1 MPQMSVQNSFLRTSV
16 WSNLGL
22 PPGKGELEIAI
33 IGAGIGESIVVHV
46 GGGQWFIVDSCRDSS
61 EDHSSN
67 IPAPLR
73 YLRALG
79 VNVAT
84 DVAAVVATHWDSDH
98 VAGIGDVVEACKSS
112 IFSCAGAL
120 VRREFLQY
128 QQRLMTGSA
137 ATNGA
142 QVRDFSKVIDICDA
156 SRKKIK
162 FASAGRE
169 LVVWDGAEFPFGKK
183 CTLRSLSPSDEEFTL
198 FLKEV
203 LQDEPTE
210 IESKRSAAARTPNL
224 ASVVL
229 HIDWEDCSVL
239 LGADMETSSS
249 VGRGWSSVIQ
259 DAQDRSLS
267 KSDLFKVAHHGSS
280 NGHDDRIWQEMLKAE
295 PVAMLTPYLRGKN
308 EFCPPTQDDV
318 GRITKLAPRSF
329 ITTRRYHNESATRP
343 AVIKSGLSDLGIT
356 MKSKSKQMGIVR
368 FRKAFG
374 VASLWREE
382 LLGGACNLVD
392 HFNQPN
398 SKPHYL

>member
-1 MPQMSVQNSFLRTSV
+1 MQQMSVQDNFLATSV

-22 PPGKGELEIAI
+22 PPARDELEIAI

-61 EDHSSN
+61 GNNSGN
-67 IPAPLR
+67 VPAPLR

-79 VNVAT
+79 VNVET

-112 IFSCAGAL
+112 IFSCASAL

-142 QVRDFSKVIDICDA
+142 QVRDFSKVLDICEA
-156 SRKKIK
+156 SQKKIK
-162 FASAGRE
+162 YASAGRE
-169 LVVWDGAEFPFGKK
+169 LIVWDGAKFPFGKK

-229 HIDWEDCSVL
+229 HIDWEDCSAL

-249 VGRGWSSVIQ
+249 MDRGWSSVIQ

-267 KSDLFKVAHHGSS
+267 KSELFKVAHHGSS
-280 NGHDDRIWQEMLKAE
+280 NGHDERIWSDLLKAE
-295 PVAMLTPYLRGKN
+295 PVAVLTPYLRGKL
-308 EFCPPTQDDV
+308 ESCPPTADDV
-318 GRITKLAPRSF
+318 ARISKLAPRSF
-329 ITTRRYHNESATRP
+329 ITTRRYHNESTTRS
-343 AVIKSGLSDLGIT
+343 AVIKSGLSDSGIT
-356 MKSKSKQMGIVR
+356 MRSKSRPMGIVR
-368 FRKAFG
+368 FRKTFG

-382 LLGGACNLVD
+382 LLGGACNLED

-398 SKPHYL
+398 TKPHYL